1 MVVFLRKCSI
11 IYVWKNMTVRFWNN
25 IFKTGNKNLI
35 LYHLALS
42 EWQEFRAFELLR
54 SGSDRAEYLLIK
66 EAKIIAMTCTHAA
79 LKRRDLVSVGF
90 KVMPPPPYIFG
101 KAIHMCDRNMHA
113 KSSCIEKQESV
124 YNISTTKIFYIR
136 NKHLAVSTCHEYFLY
151 FWVSSYK

>member
-1 MVVFLRKCSI
+1 
-11 IYVWKNMTVRFWNN
+11 MTVRFWNI
-25 IFKTGNKNLI
+25 IFKTENQNLI

-66 EAKIIAMTCTHAA
+66 EAEIIAMTCTHAA

-90 KVMPPPPYIFG
+90 KVMPLVPPYIPG
-101 KAIHMCDRNMHA
+101 KAIYMCDRNMHA

-124 YNISTTKIFYIR
+124 YNISTTKKLYIR
-136 NKHLAVSTCHEYFLY
+136 NKHLAVSIFYKYFLY